1 MEYFN
6 LTPLLLL
13 VIIFFLICIFLL
25 VIFIKV
31 KKSRICFLII
41 VVIIIAGVKIHDRII
56 NSVFYNFEGEIC
68 RKYPKINNVELG
80 MSYGGRYGSINVYIE
95 EEIEDENIENIFI
108 DILNIINK
116 EPMSSY
122 LKGSSNLKN
131 KSWVI
136 FDIEFY
142 GKNYMR
148 FTSGPYHHSDWFTE
162 KNQQEQTWENSKTAK
177 MYYYSDY
184 NVVNN
189 K

>member
-1 MEYFN
+1 
-6 LTPLLLL
+6 
-13 VIIFFLICIFLL
+13 

-31 KKSRICFLII
+31 KKSQIRFLLI
-41 VVIIIAGVKIHDRII
+41 VVVIIAGVKFHDWII
-56 NSVFYNFEGEIC
+56 NSVFYNFEGEVC
-68 RKYPKINNVELG
+68 RKYPEIYNIELG

-142 GKNYMR
+142 GKKYTR
-148 FTSGPYHHSDWFTE
+148 FTSGSYPHSDWFTE

-177 MYYYSDY
+177 RYYYSDY
-184 NVVNN
+184 NGINN
-189 K
+189 E